1 MLMLLMLKKELY
13 NNQNNITMQER
24 IVRAV
29 AGTFVLISILLAVYV
44 NINWLFLAGFVGV
57 NLIQSSI
64 TKWCLMTDILTK
76 LGVPK

>member
-1 MLMLLMLKKELY
+1 
-13 NNQNNITMQER
+13 MQER

-29 AGTFVLISILLAVYV
+29 AGTFVLISALLAVYV
-44 NINWLFLAGFVGV
+44 NVNWLWLAGFVAV

-64 TKWCLMTDILTK
+64 TKWCLLNDILTK

>member
-1 MLMLLMLKKELY
+1 MLLMLKKELY

>member
-1 MLMLLMLKKELY
+1 
-13 NNQNNITMQER
+13 MQER

-29 AGTFVLISILLAVYV
+29 AGAMVLVSVILAISV
-44 NINWLFLAGFVGV
+44 NINWLYLAGFVGV
-57 NLIQSSI
+57 NLVQSSL

>member
-1 MLMLLMLKKELY
+1 
-13 NNQNNITMQER
+13 MQER

-29 AGTFVLISILLAVYV
+29 AGTFVLISVFLAVYV